1 MLNEE
6 IEIVGAKQEEVE
18 LCKMRRNH
26 RTLNI
31 KNEVRERERDD
42 FKGFRFVVNTYTHAD
57 T

>member
-1 MLNEE
+1 VLNEE

-18 LCKMRRNH
+18 LCKMR
-26 RTLNI
+26 
-31 KNEVRERERDD
+31 RERERDD